1 LIFGS
6 QLYEAI
12 DTSQLRTWERDTAGL
27 VDTTDCVT
35 IIEHATHEP
44 RYGTLRLRL
53 EFLRGLRIAQRLF
66 AIPNASDIQA
76 TVDDDD
82 DDNGITAA
90 GHFHLPRIR

>member
-12 DTSQLRTWERDTAGL
+12 DTSQLRRDTAGL
-27 VDTTDCVT
+27 FDTIDCIT

-66 AIPNASDIQA
+66 AIPNASNIQA

-82 DDNGITAA
+82 DNGIT